1 MILVIIRTL
10 ILFTTTVI
18 FLRIMG
24 KRQIGQ
30 LQPYELV
37 VIIMIS
43 ELAAIPMQNTG
54 IPIINGVIPI
64 FVLFSAEVT
73 LSYIALKSE
82 RARGVIC
89 GKPSILIAN
98 ARINE
103 QEMKRLRYNINDLL
117 EQLRLKDVTNISDV
131 EYAILETGGQL
142 SVILKS
148 QKRPVQPGDL
158 GIATAYEGLSTT
170 LVMDGHVIH
179 ENIKKVFLTLEWL
192 QSELKKSGVTNFA
205 DVFFASV
212 NPQGEL
218 FYQLK
223 QSAEKMKEAGA

>member
-1 MILVIIRTL
+1 MVLVIIRTI

-54 IPIINGVIPI
+54 IPIINGIIPI
-64 FVLFSAEVT
+64 FVLFTAEVT

-98 ARINE
+98 SRINE
-103 QEMKRLRYNINDLL
+103 EEMRRLRYNINDLL
-117 EQLRLKDVTNISDV
+117 EQLRLKNVNNVGDV
-131 EYAILETGGQL
+131 EYAILETSGQL

-148 QKRPVQPGDL
+148 QKRPVEPVDL
-158 GIATAYEGLSTT
+158 GIATPYEGLCTT
-170 LVMDGHVIH
+170 VVIDGHVIH
-179 ENIKKVFLTLEWL
+179 ENLNKSFLNLDWL
-192 QSELKKSGVTNFA
+192 QAELNKNGVPDYTG
-205 DVFFASV
+205 VFFASV
-212 NPQGEL
+212 SPQGEL

-223 QSAEKMKEAGA
+223 QSGLNH

>member
-1 MILVIIRTL
+1 MNLVIIRTL
-10 ILFTTTVI
+10 ILYTTVVV

-54 IPIINGVIPI
+54 IPIINGLIPI
-64 FVLFSAEVT
+64 FILFAAEEV

-98 ARINE
+98 SRINE
-103 QEMKRLRYNINDLL
+103 EEMRRLRYNINELL
-117 EQLRLKDVTNISDV
+117 EQLRLKDVTNICDV

-148 QKRPVQPGDL
+148 QKRPVEPADL
-158 GIATAYEGLSTT
+158 GVATGYEGLSTT
-170 LVMDGHVIH
+170 LVIDGHVIH
-179 ENIKKVFLTLEWL
+179 ENLKQVFLNLDWL
-192 QSELKKSGVTNFA
+192 KAELDKDGVTRFS

-223 QSAEKMKEAGA
+223 QS